1 LFAVPAGRAATYD
14 RQVAEID
21 LEPETLAERGDSGR
35 RVLWT
40 DLPARSAVL
49 TMEVPV
55 IRGRPDVELLA
66 PVAAVCVTD
75 DAEVFEDAQGSV
87 DRRGRCPGVDFPTAF
102 DQFAAG
108 DVTVSPGQDVE
119 EQPPLWRPAKAA
131 GMEIVADRRSGR
143 LED

>member
-1 LFAVPAGRAATYD
+1 M
-14 RQVAEID
+14 AEID
-21 LEPETLAERGDSGR
+21 LEPQALAERGDGGR

-49 TMEVPV
+49 AMEVSV
-55 IRGRPDVELLA
+55 VGGRPDVELLA
-66 PVAAVCVTD
+66 PVAAVRVTD

-87 DRRGRCPGVDFPTAF
+87 DGRGRRPWVDVPTSF
-102 DQFAAG
+102 DKFAAG